1 MLEKQEFEVLR
12 FLCES
17 HGNITQRLIAEETK
31 LSLGAVNKIVA
42 RLKQA
47 EYITENYNVTENG
60 INVMEPYK
68 VKNAIILAAGMSSR
82 FIPVSYEIPK
92 GLISVKG
99 DIMIERI
106 IEQLKAAGIQEIV
119 VVIGYKMEK
128 FFYLRNKYDV
138 KLVVNNEFASKNTH
152 SSVYVARDYL
162 SNTYICCS
170 DNYYPKNMFHRYEYR
185 AFYCSV
191 YIPGISYVERA
202 FQFDNNGLIYDTN
215 KPSNNQ
221 WVMYGH
227 AYFDINFTNKFK
239 PILEDYFGRPG
250 IEYMYWETIYAE
262 NVNELP
268 MWIRQCDNTEILE
281 FDSMEELK
289 QFDRNYIYNNKVK
302 VFENICNVLHCDISD
317 IEDIETIKKGLN
329 NQSFKFICKG
339 DSYIYRHPGV
349 NASTVIDRHKE
360 ALSLKAAKEL
370 NVDDSF
376 ICIDENEGWKIS
388 KFIST
393 TDTFDFHNIKHI
405 ELLAKKLKALH
416 SSAVSVGFGF
426 NYQKEAEKIIDI
438 EKNFDTIKY
447 NKSLLEKNSMQ
458 PIFDYLSKD
467 KWQVSLC
474 HNDIY
479 EPNLLVSGDN
489 LCLIDWEFAG
499 DADIGFDICKLFSVI
514 NPPYDEIDK
523 WVYPYFNRQ
532 ITDDEKLHLISCAA
546 VIYYYWFV
554 WGGFAEKNN
563 EGVSAYL
570 LDWYDKM
577 NGYREMALKLLNQ
590 KTCKEEL

>member
-339 DSYIYRHPGV
+339 DSYIYRHPGA